1 MADILFWGIIIIV
14 VLVVIGFV
22 LYAISLYNRF
32 YTLRNSADATLGQI
46 KVAMKKRLDL
56 IEQLLGSVKS
66 YAAFEKDTLEKV
78 TKMRSSVGAAGA
90 GDLNE
95 IEKQSRDI
103 LGRLFAVFEAYPD
116 LKTSTTVM
124 SLMDASKNVE
134 DEIARQRY
142 TYNNIVQQFNI
153 LCDTIPSNIIARLI
167 GMVKLSY
174 LEFEKEIE
182 KPPQI
187 AF

>member
-1 MADILFWGIIIIV
+1 MTDIIFWILIGV
-14 VLVVIGFV
+14 VILVVIGFI
-22 LYAISLYNRF
+22 LYAVGIYNRF
-32 YTLRNSADATLGQI
+32 FTLRNSADATLGQI

-56 IEQLLGSVKS
+56 IEQLLGAVKS
-66 YAAFEKDTLEKV
+66 YAAFEKDTLERV
-78 TKMRSSVGAAGA
+78 TRMRTSVGTAGA

-95 IEKQSRDI
+95 IEKQSKDL
-103 LGRLFAVFEAYPD
+103 LGRLLAVFEAYPD
-116 LKTSTTVM
+116 LKTNTTVM
-124 SLMDASKNVE
+124 SLMDTSKNVE

-142 TYNNIVQQFNI
+142 TYNNIVQQFNT
-153 LCDTIPSNIIARLI
+153 LCDTIPSNIVARLI
-167 GMVKLSY
+167 GMVKLQY